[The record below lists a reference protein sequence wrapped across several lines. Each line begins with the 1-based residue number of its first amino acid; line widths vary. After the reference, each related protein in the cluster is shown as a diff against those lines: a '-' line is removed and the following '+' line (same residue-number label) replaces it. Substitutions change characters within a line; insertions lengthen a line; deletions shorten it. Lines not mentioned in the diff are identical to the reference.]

1 MTSKEAVL
9 ELICEAKSVNR
20 DEGRVCFL
28 RKIIKQDLEQ
38 LEKLKKDLQY
48 LQDNGAAIFMFPRS
62 KETRVILGFDMT
74 DCPSEVENKKEIL
87 ENAMNN
93 IKEMW
98 NCEK

>member
-1 MTSKEAVL
+1 MNSKEAL
-9 ELICEAKSVNR
+9 ELVSNR
-20 DEGRVCFL
+20 LNWESRLFVDEL
-28 RKIIKQDLEQ
+28 NIIKQDLEQ